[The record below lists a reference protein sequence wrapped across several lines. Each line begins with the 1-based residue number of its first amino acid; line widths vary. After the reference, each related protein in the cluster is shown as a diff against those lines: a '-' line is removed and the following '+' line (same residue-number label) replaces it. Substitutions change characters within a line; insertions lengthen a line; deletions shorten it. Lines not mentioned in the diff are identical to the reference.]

1 MKNNTEITVKF
12 NEIQVIT
19 IHLKIKHEIIK
30 YMIKETSKTYI
41 NIIKTSIINI
51 KKKVIIEIHIQQ
63 K

>member
-1 MKNNTEITVKF
+1 MKNNTEITLKF

-19 IHLKIKHEIIK
+19 IHLKIKHEIIE

-51 KKKVIIEIHIQQ
+51 KKKVIIEIHIQ
-63 K
+63 